1 MGKVKPFLASSIIY
15 SQIFFVPVV
24 CWSIRTGF
32 LDTHR
37 GALIYGWL
45 SESMFCG
52 WMMMIE
58 NYSAILLILKILTF
72 IFIFYFLKFP
82 SVMFSSVLFIGIF
95 FSFQS
100 ASMAYGSSQTRGWIR
115 PTAGNIVVISHM
127 WLLST
132 WHVASLK
139 MPMYIKYLPDCKEVV
154 QKKNS
159 LKYLYWSHV
168 EILLFQTHWV
178 KYIKNYFTFFNFL
191 IWLL

>member
-1 MGKVKPFLASSIIY
+1 MLKHPDWIPGHPQRCSYLWVVIRINVLWVNDDDRKLFCHLAYPKDSNIYFYLLFFKVSFCYVFFSVIY
-15 SQIFFVPVV
+15 RIF
-24 CWSIRTGF
+24 
-32 LDTHR
+32 
-37 GALIYGWL
+37 
-45 SESMFCG
+45 
-52 WMMMIE
+52 
-58 NYSAILLILKILTF
+58 
-72 IFIFYFLKFP
+72 
-82 SVMFSSVLFIGIF
+82 F